1 MKLRSDPVSAPSH
14 ALDRAFYFIVVLWG
28 ERFRTYFLE
37 YCVPSLLSAENLPA
51 IRTSRRNKF
60 LIATR
65 PEDWDA
71 MRNTPIFGVLRR
83 YVDPVYIEIP
93 PCPAGRSGCE
103 HMNTGHKIACDMA
116 FREKG
121 LGVVITPDCMFSDG
135 SMAHLQALAQNGAQ
149 VVLTA
154 ALRLGEEPFLAK
166 LSELGALPTESRR
179 ESGRPLT
186 ISGRVMAEA
195 TVDSF
200 HTETL
205 SYEWAA
211 PYITPISPA
220 AWWRVPG
227 ENGVLLHCMSW
238 APVLLDYAAVERH
251 DMSMLD
257 DWTIDGDYLF
267 KNLGNSA
274 RLHVVQDSDDLML
287 ASWGPMSDR
296 PFKPLAL
303 FQSRFGK
310 WLGATLRAQQF
321 RASFYSPIFD
331 PLKRRIF
338 FLPVRWH
345 ARDLNQKWTTVE
357 REALNELS
365 RWVKSPDDDRKP
377 GASAVRS
384 FFRALAAPFLNF
396 ALALIRWLG
405 TYFVHRRDIKR
416 RLLQAL
422 RGDTF
427 AIRRI
432 LWNVRRE
439 VLVLRGRLPTDRPPP
454 QPSN

>member
-1 MKLRSDPVSAPSH
+1 
-14 ALDRAFYFIVVLWG
+14 
-28 ERFRTYFLE
+28 
-37 YCVPSLLSAENLPA
+37 
-51 IRTSRRNKF
+51 
-60 LIATR
+60 
-65 PEDWDA
+65 
-71 MRNTPIFGVLRR
+71 
-83 YVDPVYIEIP
+83 
-93 PCPAGRSGCE
+93 
-103 HMNTGHKIACDMA
+103 MNTGHKIACDKA

-135 SMAHLQALAQNGAQ
+135 SVAHLQELARSGAQ

-154 ALRLGEEPFLAK
+154 ALRLGEEPLFDNLK
-166 LSELGALPTESRR
+166 RLGVLSAESRSD
-179 ESGRPLT
+179 SGRPLT
-186 ISGRVMAEA
+186 ITGRQMAKA
-195 TVDSF
+195 SVDSF

-227 ENGVLLHCMSW
+227 ENGVLLHSMSW
-238 APVLLDYAAVERH
+238 APVLLDYGAIERH
-251 DMSMLD
+251 DTSTLD

-274 RLHVVQDSDDLML
+274 KVHVIQDSDELLL

-303 FQSRFGK
+303 FRSKYGK
-310 WLGATLRAQQF
+310 RLGARLRAQQF

-331 PLKRRIF
+331 PLKRGIF

-345 ARDLNQKWTTVE
+345 ARDLNETWTTVE
-357 REALNELS
+357 REAMNELL
-365 RWVKSPDDDRKP
+365 RWVKPPGDDQKLP
-377 GASAVRS
+377 ASI
-384 FFRALAAPFLNF
+384 FRALAGPLLNF
-396 ALALIRWLG
+396 SLALIRWIG
-405 TYFVHRRDIKR
+405 TYVAHRQDIRR

-427 AIRRI
+427 AVRRI
-432 LWNVRRE
+432 LWNLRRE
-439 VLVLRGRLPTDRPPP
+439 MLVLRGRLPTDRPPP
-454 QPSN
+454 A